1 MIPTYE
7 TTTTPCGRRR
17 RPARGFTLVE
27 MLTVMALVVIVMGI
41 ALPAIDVARFR
52 LDGEVQSLALM
63 INSSQ
68 RLAVLRQYDI
78 VLAFDESED
87 RIRLHHDE
95 NNDGVM
101 DSGEELRFIQLEE
114 EVVFG
119 RGGADALPE
128 GGDEITFTERQDG
141 LPSMTFR
148 RNGSASETGVIY
160 LTSLVASR
168 ASGHSEHT
176 RAIAIERA
184 TGQVTCLSYR
194 TSDWEIGC

>member
-1 MIPTYE
+1 MVPTYE
-7 TTTTPCGRRR
+7 TTSTRCRT
-17 RPARGFTLVE
+17 RPKRPRGFTLVE
-27 MLTVMALVVIVMGI
+27 MLTVMALIVAIMGI
-41 ALPAIDVARFR
+41 ALPSIDVARFR

-78 VLAFDESED
+78 VLTFDETEK
-87 RIRLHHDE
+87 RIRLHHDV
-95 NNDGVM
+95 NNDGAAGT
-101 DSGEELRFIQLEE
+101 GEEVRYIQLEE

-119 RGGADALPE
+119 RGGASALPD
-128 GGDEITFTERQDG
+128 GGSNVTFTETQDG

-168 ASGHSEHT
+168 ASGHSDHT

-184 TGQVTCLSYR
+184 TGQVTCMSFR